1 MAIEDSTPAP
11 PANPEPAISLNP
23 TPPTTFAP
31 HRMKV
36 GYIGPSTPYLRLQ
49 GHWLEQAGFPVGT
62 PVRVEVSERRLIV
75 EAVEPRGTPSL
86 CRAQLPARN
95 KEQTAM
101 ARQIAGVTSHFRS

>member
-1 MAIEDSTPAP
+1 MAIEDSTPAQ
-11 PANPEPAISLNP
+11 AAIPEPSISLNP

-75 EAVEPRGTPSL
+75 EAVEPEEPPHCAEPNCPHETKKKKKERRPGTAW
-86 CRAQLPARN
+86 RATL
-95 KEQTAM
+95 
-101 ARQIAGVTSHFRS
+101 IY